1 MDISSFID
9 SYGHAVKEWLESVI
23 KADDNTLLKESMAYT
38 LLSSGKM
45 LRPILLGLVCDA
57 YGGDLNSSVI
67 PAGCVEMIHSYSLI
81 HDDLPCMDNDDTRRG
96 VPSNHIV
103 YNETISLLAGDALLT
118 QAFECLSSKEMRD
131 TFEGDVIVRL
141 VNELSTAAGASG
153 MILGQV
159 LDMCGKTD
167 DAADIIEMQLLK
179 TGKLIT
185 AACRM
190 GAIIAGV
197 SDAELVE
204 ITEYANNLGLLFQIT
219 DDILDA
225 KGDSTIVGKTLNKD
239 CEQGKKNFVTV
250 HGIAHAEEIAEGYA
264 KAAISN
270 IGNKKE
276 LSLLVEMIEMIK
288 HRDR

>member
-9 SYGHAVKEWLESVI
+9 SYGHTVKEWLKSII
-23 KADDNTLLKESMAYT
+23 KTDDKTLLKESMGYT

-57 YGGDLNSSVI
+57 YGGDLKSSVI

-96 VPSNHIV
+96 VPSNHVV

-118 QAFECLSSKEMRD
+118 QAFECLSSKEMRCMFDSD
-131 TFEGDVIVRL
+131 TIIRL

-167 DAADIIEMQLLK
+167 EAADIIEMQLLK

-197 SDAELVE
+197 SDDELAA
-204 ITEYANNLGLLFQIT
+204 ITEYADNLGLLFQIT

-225 KGDSTIVGKTLNKD
+225 KGDATLVGKTLNKD
-239 CEQGKKNFVTV
+239 CEQGKKNFVTI
-250 HGIAHAEEIAEGYA
+250 HGTTHAEEMAEGYA
-264 KAAISN
+264 RAAICG
-270 IGNKKE
+270 IGNNKE